1 MGIGGDY
8 SSSQLDACLHVCYI
22 SQLFKPLRGKQ
33 RERAGVERLGTP
45 ASLSFSFLVL
55 QEYSCLLTRWRWN
68 CIFTWQNELLFFF
81 ACHMSKRNALF
92 FTSCRFLDTTCI
104 ILSQLVLLQDP
115 VLWKIKSTTQHVTK
129 SKQKFPKNKIVI
141 TSVG

>member
-45 ASLSFSFLVL
+45 ASVFFLPCATGIQL
-55 QEYSCLLTRWRWN
+55 
-68 CIFTWQNELLFFF
+68 FTYTLKVKLYIYM
-81 ACHMSKRNALF
+81 AK
-92 FTSCRFLDTTCI
+92 
-104 ILSQLVLLQDP
+104 
-115 VLWKIKSTTQHVTK
+115 
-129 SKQKFPKNKIVI
+129 
-141 TSVG
+141 